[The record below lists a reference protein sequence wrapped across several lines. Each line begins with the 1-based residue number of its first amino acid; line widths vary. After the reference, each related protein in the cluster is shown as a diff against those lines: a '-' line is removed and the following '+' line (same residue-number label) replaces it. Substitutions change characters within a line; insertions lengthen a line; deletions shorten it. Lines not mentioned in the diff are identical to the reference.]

1 MDLCRKNFITPQG
14 AKSLPSYKY
23 SGSDLSLLYKHF
35 YGKIA
40 QYLVD
45 NVIPATWAPNAITL
59 AGFACTLIPHL
70 IILFYCPHDLQ
81 GEVPSWMCL
90 LAAVGQLA
98 YVILDNCDGK
108 QARKTGSSSPLGL
121 LFDHGCDAINT
132 FISGL
137 TLFTVIQLG
146 NSFWS
151 VWGFIVAFV
160 TFFMATWEE
169 YYIEALNLP
178 CFNGAN
184 EGIMGVIIMLLVS
197 AVFGTSFW
205 NQMVFGLEIKYHVV
219 FFFTVVAAVT
229 IYGNYKTV
237 QKKTGDKFNEALS
250 NLNVLLYLVA
260 TLFIVYLFSP
270 TNVISTSARYLI
282 YFVGFSFGK
291 LVGIL
296 QATHCA
302 HEPFNQYRK
311 SILISATVLNGLT
324 LYGFLTGHPLIN
336 EGTVV
341 TLLALFAFLAH
352 QHFAINIISQF
363 TEALGIRVF
372 KIGKVT
378 PPVAQNQELRKYDGN
393 QSAEEDTEGPEAN
406 A

>member
-1 MDLCRKNFITPQG
+1 LELCKKKFISEEA
-14 AKSLPSYKY
+14 AKTLPNYKY
-23 SGSDLSLLYKHF
+23 SGSDASLLYKHF
-35 YGKIA
+35 YGKVA

-45 NVIPATWAPNAITL
+45 HVIPPTLAPNTITL

-70 IILFYCPHDLQ
+70 LLFITFPYNLE
-81 GEVPSWMCL
+81 GKVPGWMCFF
-90 LAAVGQLA
+90 AAVGQLA

-132 FISGL
+132 FICGL
-137 TLFTVIQLG
+137 SLFTVLQLG
-146 NSFWS
+146 NTYWS

-184 EGIMGVIIMLLVS
+184 EGIMGCIIMIVIS
-197 AVFGTSFW
+197 GIFCTDIW
-205 NQMVFGLEIKYHVV
+205 NYHILGACLKYHVV
-219 FFFTVVAAVT
+219 IFFTAVAAVT

-237 QKKTGDKFNEALS
+237 QNKTGDNFGKALN
-250 NLNVLLYLVA
+250 NLNVLIYLVV
-260 TLFIVYLFSP
+260 TLFITMLFSADI
-270 TNVISTSARYLI
+270 VETSARYLI

-296 QATHCA
+296 QACHCA
-302 HEPFNQYRK
+302 HENFHQYRK
-311 SILISATVLNGLT
+311 SILISASVLNCHTLVTYATGSPIIREEVLIVLLT
-324 LYGFLTGHPLIN
+324 LFSVGAYF
-336 EGTVV
+336 
-341 TLLALFAFLAH
+341 
-352 QHFAINIISQF
+352 HFTFNIIEQF
-363 TEALGIRVF
+363 TSALGIRVF

-378 PPVAQNQELRKYDGN
+378 PKVDTNQGLRKNDA
-393 QSAEEDTEGPEAN
+393 QQEEEDTEGPESN

>member
-1 MDLCRKNFITPQG
+1 MNLCRKDYITPEA
-14 AKSLPSYKY
+14 AKTLPSYKY
-23 SGSDLSLLYKHF
+23 SGSDASLLYKHF
-35 YGKIA
+35 YGPVA

-45 NVIPATWAPNAITL
+45 KVIPPTWAPNAITL

-70 IILFYCPHDLQ
+70 LIFLYFPNELQ
-81 GEVPSWMCL
+81 GEVPRWLCF
-90 LAAVGQLA
+90 LAAVGQMA

-137 TLFTVIQLG
+137 SLFTVIQLG

-169 YYIEALNLP
+169 YYTGSLDLP
-178 CFNGAN
+178 IFNGAN
-184 EGIMGVIIMLLVS
+184 EGIMGVFFMFLIS
-197 AVFGTSFW
+197 ALFGTSMW
-205 NQMVFGLEIKYHVV
+205 NQQILGLELKYHVV
-219 FFFTVVAAVT
+219 FFFTAVAAVT
-229 IYGNYKTV
+229 IAGNYKTV
-237 QKKTGDKFNEALS
+237 QRKTGEKFDDAVA
-250 NLNVLLYLVA
+250 NLNVIIYLVA
-260 TLFIVYLFSP
+260 TLFIAYFFSYSDI
-270 TNVISTSARYLI
+270 VSTSARYLI

-296 QATHCA
+296 QASHCA
-302 HEPFNQYRK
+302 HAEFNQYRK
-311 SILISATVLNGLT
+311 SILISASIFNAIIFV
-324 LYGFLTGHPLIN
+324 GFLKGHPIMNEAALIFW
-336 EGTVV
+336 
-341 TLLALFAFLAH
+341 LAIFAIGAH
-352 QHFAINIISQF
+352 QHFVFNIISQF
-363 TEALGIRVF
+363 TDALGIQVF

-378 PPVAQNQELRKYDGN
+378 PPSIATKELRKHDA
-393 QSAEEDTEGPEAN
+393 QEEEDDNGPEAN

>member
-1 MDLCRKNFITPQG
+1 MNLCRKDYITPEA
-14 AKSLPSYKY
+14 AKTLPSYKY

-45 NVIPATWAPNAITL
+45 NVIPTTWAPNSITL

-70 IILFYCPHDLQ
+70 LILSACPHTLEGD
-81 GEVPSWMCL
+81 VPRWMCL
-90 LAAVGQLA
+90 LAAVGLVT
-98 YVILDNCDGK
+98 YSILDNCDGK

-121 LFDHGCDAINT
+121 LFDHGCDALNT
-132 FISGL
+132 FVSGL

-151 VWGFIVAFV
+151 VWGFIVAFF

-184 EGIMGVIIMLLVS
+184 EGVMGVTMMLLIS
-197 AVFGTSFW
+197 AMFGTSIW
-205 NQMVFGLEIKYHVV
+205 NQQILGLEMKYHVL
-219 FFFTVVAAVT
+219 FFFTVVAAIT
-229 IYGNYKTV
+229 IAGNLKTV
-237 QKKTGDKFNEALS
+237 KEKTREKYNDALS

-270 TNVISTSARYLI
+270 TDMISTSARYLI

-296 QATHCA
+296 QASHCA
-302 HEPFNQYRK
+302 HQDFQQYRK
-311 SILISATVLNGLT
+311 SILVSASLLNVVT
-324 LYGFLTGHPLIN
+324 FAGFLRGYPLIN
-336 EGTVV
+336 ES
-341 TLLALFAFLAH
+341 TLIFWLAVFAFAAH
-352 QHFAINIISQF
+352 FHFVFNIIHQF
-363 TEALGIRVF
+363 TEALGISVF
-372 KIGKVT
+372 KIGKIN
-378 PPVAQNQELRKYDGN
+378 PPAASQVKELKKFQD
-393 QSAEEDTEGPEAN
+393 EEEGAN
-406 A
+406 TDA

>member
-1 MDLCRKNFITPQG
+1 MNLCRKNFISPQG

-35 YGKIA
+35 YGKVA

-45 NVIPATWAPNAITL
+45 NVIPPTWAPNSITL

-70 IILFYCPHDLQ
+70 IIMFSYPHDLK

-132 FISGL
+132 FICGL
-137 TLFTVIQLG
+137 TLFTTIQLG

-160 TFFMATWEE
+160 IFFMATWEE

-184 EGIMGVIIMLLVS
+184 EGIMGVIIMLLIS
-197 AVFGTSFW
+197 AFFGTSFW
-205 NQMVFGLEIKYHVV
+205 NQMIFGFEIKYHVL
-219 FFFTVVAAVT
+219 FFFTVVAVVT
-229 IYGNYKTV
+229 IAGNLKTV
-237 QKKTGDKFNEALS
+237 QKKTGEKFNEALS
-250 NLNVLLYLVA
+250 NLNVIIYLVA

-270 TNVISTSARYLI
+270 SNVISTSARYLI

-296 QATHCA
+296 QASHCA

-311 SILISATVLNGLT
+311 SILISATILNVLT

-336 EGTVV
+336 EDTVV
-341 TLLALFAFLAH
+341 VLLALFAFLAH
-352 QHFAINIISQF
+352 QHFVFNIIPQF
-363 TEALGIRVF
+363 TEALGIQVF
-372 KIGKVT
+372 KIGKVS
-378 PPVAQNQELRKYDGN
+378 PPIAQTQELRKYDG
-393 QSAEEDTEGPEAN
+393 QLEEDTDGPEAN